1 MQRKEEDHR
10 TVNAAYLK
18 ESTGT
23 PVVAAVLLQP
33 SVQPARREQD
43 WTEGYPHMAQ
53 FTGGA

>member
-1 MQRKEEDHR
+1 MVD
-10 TVNAAYLK
+10 AAYLK

-43 WTEGYPHMAQ
+43 WAEGYPHMAQ